1 MWCRWLCLV
10 LYCLTVETSSTD
22 LVPSEEHRTTCA
34 RKCCILML

>member
-10 LYCLTVETSSTD
+10 LYCLAVETSSTD
-22 LVPSEEHRTTCA
+22 LVPSEEHRATCA